1 MFGGRLETTCRVL
14 LYAEWGHHPTGEASY
29 SRAVAALALWWAPSS
44 PRRMGGGIFIG
55 NINGRATALMMV
67 AMLVFAVAWEA
78 FCTYLDRTVGP
89 MLRACV

>member
-1 MFGGRLETTCRVL
+1 
-14 LYAEWGHHPTGEASY
+14 
-29 SRAVAALALWWAPSS
+29 
-44 PRRMGGGIFIG
+44 MGGGIFIG